1 VAHDRLTELETR
13 YTFLERHFEELSQV
27 LHEQQRTIEA
37 LAARVKHLEAIVA
50 EAIEGPEPMPH
61 EKPPHY

>member
-37 LAARVKHLEAIVA
+37 LAARVKHLEAIV
-50 EAIEGPEPMPH
+50 GDV
-61 EKPPHY
+61 KQ